1 MRCREFFVEKT
12 ICAPTSHC
20 AECRCGLNKRTAT
33 MLLSIAG
40 ASFAGVVACSAVLCL
55 LF

>member
-1 MRCREFFVEKT
+1 MPCREFFVEKT
-12 ICAPTSHC
+12 TYPPTSDG
-20 AECRCGLNKRTAT
+20 AGCRAALNKKAVA